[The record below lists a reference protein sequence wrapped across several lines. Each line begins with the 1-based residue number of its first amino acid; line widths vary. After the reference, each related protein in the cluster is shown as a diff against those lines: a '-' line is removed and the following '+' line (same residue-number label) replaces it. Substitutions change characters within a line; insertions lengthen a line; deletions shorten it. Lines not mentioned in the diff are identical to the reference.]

1 MEKKQIKINGKI
13 AVEIKINGGLF
24 WKAGGP
30 EPTEPNKLVYSTNAA
45 GSTIKVNGE
54 TVTLE
59 QGENLV
65 LDYPN
70 EITSVK
76 ATNNAAL
83 TYIQIPNTVTSI
95 EGSTSSF
102 FKNGAF
108 YNCSLLKSITIP
120 ESVTSIGT
128 EAFYGC
134 VSLDYINI
142 SSGVKSIGKN
152 SFRGCTELASVTL
165 PDTIESISENAFDGC
180 NKLSDFNYNG
190 TMSQWASITL
200 GSGWCSL
207 SLMVV
212 HCSDGYVLTEYGI
225 PTNQGEFSTNA
236 AGSTIT
242 VNGETVTLEHC
253 INCGIPYANEITSIN
268 ATNNT
273 ALMMIKLPN
282 TITSIDNNSFANCI
296 SLSFIIISD
305 SITSINEKAFYGC
318 TTLTDF
324 IYSGTKA
331 QWGAITLGSNWKSGA
346 PFTVVHCSDGDVS
359 IL

>member
-13 AVEIKINGGLF
+13 TVEIKINGGLF

-45 GSTIKVNGE
+45 GSTITVNGE

-59 QGENLV
+59 QGENII
-65 LDYPN
+65 LDYPS

-76 ATNNAAL
+76 ATSNRAL

-95 EGSTSSF
+95 EGSATSF
-102 FKNGAF
+102 FKNSAF
-108 YNCSLLKSITIP
+108 YNCTSLKSITIP
-120 ESVTSIGT
+120 ESVASIGT

-134 VSLDYINI
+134 SSLDYINI
-142 SSGVKSIGKN
+142 SGGVKSIGKK

-180 NKLSDFNYNG
+180 YKLSDFNYNG

-200 GSGWCSL
+200 GSGWCDS

-225 PTNQGEFSTNA
+225 PTNQGKFSTNA

-253 INCGIPYANEITSIN
+253 INCGISHANEITSIS

-273 ALMMIKLPN
+273 ALTMIKLPN

-296 SLSFIIISD
+296 ALSFIIIPD

-318 TTLTDF
+318 ITLTDF

-331 QWGAITLGSNWKSGA
+331 QWASITLGTDWNFNSAFK
-346 PFTVVHCSDGDVS
+346 VVHCTDGDVT
-359 IL
+359 LG